1 MDSNKTSIN
10 LMIFTDSTK
19 KVFMCSILSIILIV
33 IFVISPLKN
42 FNKISKFMKIIA
54 LIFLIYTIYLNN
66 EQTNSLKIAS
76 LYVKSE
82 DVKSQLNLNIL
93 CSYIF
98 TLFISL
104 LIIFVIKSFF

>member
-1 MDSNKTSIN
+1 
-10 LMIFTDSTK
+10 
-19 KVFMCSILSIILIV
+19 MCSILSIILIV

-66 EQTNSLKIAS
+66 EQINLLKNANQN
-76 LYVKSE
+76 VKSE
-82 DVKSQLNLNIL
+82 ELKTQLNMNII

-98 TLFISL
+98 ALFIGL
-104 LIIFVIKSFF
+104 LIIFNIKSFF